1 MSKPQ
6 FINDVNGKPQFVVLP
21 ISEYEKLLSN
31 SDSGYEDIPYVA
43 DEYDDETVPNDVV
56 EIMFRDDVS
65 LLAAWRIYRGLSQYD
80 VAEKLGTTQSA
91 VSQWEAKDSR
101 PQKKTREKLSGIYH
115 CRPEQMIL

>member
-1 MSKPQ
+1 MSKLQ

-21 ISEYEKLLSN
+21 IGEYEKLM
-31 SDSGYEDIPYVA
+31 SDSDAGYEEIPYLA
-43 DEYDDETVPNDVV
+43 DEHDSETVPNDVV

-65 LLAAWRIYRGLSQYD
+65 LLAAWRIHRGLSQYD

-101 PQKKTREKLSGIYH
+101 PQKKTREKLAELYL
-115 CRPEQMIL
+115 CRPEQMTL

>member
-1 MSKPQ
+1 MSKLQ

-21 ISEYEKLLSN
+21 ITEYERLM
-31 SDSGYEDIPYVA
+31 SDSDAGYEDIPYIA
-43 DEYDDETVPNDVV
+43 DEHDDETVPNDVV

-65 LLAAWRIYRGLSQYD
+65 LLAAWRIHRGLSQYD

-101 PQKKTREKLSGIYH
+101 PQRKTREKLAGLYH
-115 CRPEQMIL
+115 CRPEQMTL

>member
-21 ISEYEKLLSN
+21 ISEYEKLLSD
-31 SDSGYEDIPYVA
+31 SDSGYEDIPYVT
-43 DEYDDETVPNDVV
+43 DEYDNETVPNDVV

>member
-80 VAEKLGTTQSA
+80 VAEKLGTAQSA